1 MALTQINQ
9 TFELR
14 EILLK
19 NRPSELY
26 KISSKATVPV
36 LHNIDGNIID
46 ESIDIMKWALTNVSD
61 IYKID
66 KQLSMI
72 KLIDKDFK
80 FWLDKYKYYE
90 RFPEESQYY
99 YREKAGEILISIE
112 QSLNNNSYILGS
124 NFQLV
129 DIAIFPLIRQFINVD
144 TDWFEESFNNIYK
157 WYKNINESSIFNS
170 VMKKYEIWEE
180 GKKPLLINFFE
191 LDNTEKLI
199 LQTP

>member
-46 ESIDIMKWALTNVSD
+46 ESIDIMKWALTNASD

>member
-19 NRPSELY
+19 DRPNALY

-46 ESIDIMKWALTNVSD
+46 ESIDIMKWALNNGSD

-66 KQLSMI
+66 KQLSSI

-90 RFPEESQYY
+90 RFPQESQYY
-99 YREKAGEILISIE
+99 YREKASAILTSIE
-112 QSLNNNSYILGS
+112 KSLNDNSYILGS

-144 TDWFEESFNNIYK
+144 IDWFEESFKNIYQ
-157 WYKNINESSIFNS
+157 WYKKINESSIFNS
-170 VMKKYEIWEE
+170 VMKKYEIWEK
-180 GKKPLLINFFE
+180 GKKPILINFFE

>member
-46 ESIDIMKWALTNVSD
+46 ESIDIMKWALTNNSS

-112 QSLNNNSYILGS
+112 KSLNNNSYILGR

-144 TDWFEESFNNIYK
+144 TDWFEGSFKNIYQ

>member
-19 NRPSELY
+19 DRPNALY

-46 ESIDIMKWALTNVSD
+46 ESIDIMKWALNNGSD

-66 KQLSMI
+66 KQLSSI

-90 RFPEESQYY
+90 RFPQESQYY
-99 YREKAGEILISIE
+99 YREKASAILTSIE
-112 QSLNNNSYILGS
+112 KSLNDNSYILGS

-144 TDWFEESFNNIYK
+144 IDWFEESFKNIYQ
-157 WYKNINESSIFNS
+157 WYKKINESSIFNS

-180 GKKPLLINFFE
+180 GKEPLLINFFE

>member
-19 NRPSELY
+19 NRPNSLY

-36 LHNIDGNIID
+36 LHNIDGKIID

>member
-1 MALTQINQ
+1 MVLTQINK

>member
-1 MALTQINQ
+1 MVLTQINK

-180 GKKPLLINFFE
+180 GKKTLLINFFE

>member
-90 RFPEESQYY
+90 RFPEESQHY
-99 YREKAGEILISIE
+99 YREKASAILSSIE
-112 QSLNNNSYILGS
+112 TSLNNNSCILGS

>member
-46 ESIDIMKWALTNVSD
+46 ESIDIMKWALTNASD

-90 RFPEESQYY
+90 RFPEESQHYY
-99 YREKAGEILISIE
+99 QEKAGEILISIE
-112 QSLNNNSYILGS
+112 KSLNNNSYILGR

-144 TDWFEESFNNIYK
+144 TDWFKESFKNIYQ

-180 GKKPLLINFFE
+180 GKKPILINFFE